1 MRLFLKRPCIA
12 GGCSWTKMIVYD
24 QISWRELIFV
34 IYLAY
39 LEANLNDSFLGDL
52 GIDFVNPSVNTV
64 LVYKLVQSISISQTK
79 YNSSLLLHC
88 VFYLILDSD
97 TYALICL

>member
-24 QISWRELIFV
+24 QISWRELIFA

-39 LEANLNDSFLGDL
+39 LEANLNDSFFGDL

-64 LVYKLVQSISISQTK
+64 LVGNGMKDVEARMTAFFMHNI
-79 YNSSLLLHC
+79 
-88 VFYLILDSD
+88 
-97 TYALICL
+97 

>member
-24 QISWRELIFV
+24 QISWRELIFA

-39 LEANLNDSFLGDL
+39 LEANLNDSFFGDL

-64 LVYKLVQSISISQTK
+64 LVFSTLKLPK
-79 YNSSLLLHC
+79 L
-88 VFYLILDSD
+88 
-97 TYALICL
+97 

>member
-12 GGCSWTKMIVYD
+12 GGCSWTKMIVYV

-39 LEANLNDSFLGDL
+39 LEANLNDSFFGDL

-64 LVYKLVQSISISQTK
+64 LVRFRYSEKFCSLACLDLKLV
-79 YNSSLLLHC
+79 
-88 VFYLILDSD
+88 
-97 TYALICL
+97 

>member
-39 LEANLNDSFLGDL
+39 LEANLNDSFFGDL
-52 GIDFVNPSVNTV
+52 GIDFVNPYVNTV
-64 LVYKLVQSISISQTK
+64 LVP
-79 YNSSLLLHC
+79 NR
-88 VFYLILDSD
+88 
-97 TYALICL
+97 CLNHLSYTVIDIYFDE

>member
-12 GGCSWTKMIVYD
+12 GGCSWTKMIVYV

-39 LEANLNDSFLGDL
+39 LEANLNDSFFGDL

-64 LVYKLVQSISISQTK
+64 LVCGHFWPFRADNALQTFTS
-79 YNSSLLLHC
+79 NALHAHVC
-88 VFYLILDSD
+88 CF
-97 TYALICL
+97 

>member
-24 QISWRELIFV
+24 QISWRELIFA

-39 LEANLNDSFLGDL
+39 LEANLNDSFFGDL

-64 LVYKLVQSISISQTK
+64 LGKQEYNEVAKQTYKQI
-79 YNSSLLLHC
+79 Y
-88 VFYLILDSD
+88 Y
-97 TYALICL
+97 

>member
-1 MRLFLKRPCIA
+1 
-12 GGCSWTKMIVYD
+12 MIVYV

-39 LEANLNDSFLGDL
+39 LEANLNDSFFGDL

-64 LVYKLVQSISISQTK
+64 LVMFVYTPYNKHITK
-79 YNSSLLLHC
+79 WL
-88 VFYLILDSD
+88 F
-97 TYALICL
+97 

>member
-24 QISWRELIFV
+24 QISWRELIFA

-39 LEANLNDSFLGDL
+39 LEANLNDSFFGDL

-64 LVYKLVQSISISQTK
+64 LVQNLFNKVQLARILGLQKL
-79 YNSSLLLHC
+79 N
-88 VFYLILDSD
+88 
-97 TYALICL
+97 

>member
-1 MRLFLKRPCIA
+1 MRLFLKKPCIA
-12 GGCSWTKMIVYD
+12 GGCSWTKMIVYV

-39 LEANLNDSFLGDL
+39 LEANLNDSFFGDL

-64 LVYKLVQSISISQTK
+64 LEQKVINNQKTASNNFFIIFAS
-79 YNSSLLLHC
+79 
-88 VFYLILDSD
+88 
-97 TYALICL
+97 

>member
-12 GGCSWTKMIVYD
+12 GGCSWTKMIVYV

-39 LEANLNDSFLGDL
+39 LEANLNDSFFGDL

-64 LVYKLVQSISISQTK
+64 LHNAKID
-79 YNSSLLLHC
+79 SLMGC
-88 VFYLILDSD
+88 VMHYTLFSLCDKIH
-97 TYALICL
+97 

>member
-24 QISWRELIFV
+24 QISWRELIFA

-39 LEANLNDSFLGDL
+39 LEANLNDSFFGDL

-64 LVYKLVQSISISQTK
+64 LPGYIKLLPSRYI
-79 YNSSLLLHC
+79 
-88 VFYLILDSD
+88 
-97 TYALICL
+97 

>member
-24 QISWRELIFV
+24 QISWRELIFA

-39 LEANLNDSFLGDL
+39 LEANLNDSFFGDL

-64 LVYKLVQSISISQTK
+64 LAPKRPPGFLFFQLPTVPIS
-79 YNSSLLLHC
+79 H
-88 VFYLILDSD
+88 
-97 TYALICL
+97 

>member
-12 GGCSWTKMIVYD
+12 GGCSWTKMIVYV

-39 LEANLNDSFLGDL
+39 LEANLNDSFFGDL

-64 LVYKLVQSISISQTK
+64 LVKIFLIFCFIISYLWLVKI
-79 YNSSLLLHC
+79 
-88 VFYLILDSD
+88 
-97 TYALICL
+97 